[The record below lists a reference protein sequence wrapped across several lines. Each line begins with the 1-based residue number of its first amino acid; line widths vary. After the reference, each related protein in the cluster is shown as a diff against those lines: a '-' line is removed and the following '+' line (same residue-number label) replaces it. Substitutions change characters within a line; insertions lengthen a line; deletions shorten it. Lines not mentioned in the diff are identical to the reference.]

1 MGLADVVCLRCAIL
15 MGLVVT
21 WLVVVLD
28 GRVRR
33 RGRGKG

>member
-1 MGLADVVCLRCAIL
+1 MADVVCLRCAIL